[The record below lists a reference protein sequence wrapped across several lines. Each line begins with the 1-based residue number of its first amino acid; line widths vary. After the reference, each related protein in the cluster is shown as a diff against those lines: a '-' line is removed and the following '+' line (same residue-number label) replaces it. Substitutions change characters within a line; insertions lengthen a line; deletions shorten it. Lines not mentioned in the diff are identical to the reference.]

1 MTFSKT
7 LRAVVTGEPRLVRH
21 ENHTI
26 VCASHRL
33 PSSGVEPLTFRILG
47 VVGAAAILVAHY
59 KPEVGLGPDSN
70 ILLDGANTV
79 IVGLVNAFGKLG
91 DIAASQSLDVPF
103 ASLRGWMFALLW
115 LGGVF
120 AVVHSGLLDLY
131 TWLTNRE
138 HVRVTIDG
146 KELAVSHGALR
157 FTKRIARDRIEG
169 FVILANPPH
178 GHDVMIRHDGD
189 LTRIASIYGG
199 EKHPTLL
206 KLRLEQAITETA
218 HNSHTTSRAFLQ
230 PAD

>member
-1 MTFSKT
+1 MTFRKT
-7 LRAVVTGEPRLVRH
+7 IRAVFRGEPRLIRRGGQIEVR
-21 ENHTI
+21 
-26 VCASHRL
+26 ASHRL
-33 PSSGVEPLTFRILG
+33 PSSGGEPLTFRILG

-59 KPEVGLGPDSN
+59 KPEIGLGPDSN

-79 IVGLVNAFGKLG
+79 VVGLVNAFGKLG

-103 ASLRGWMFALLW
+103 ASLRGWMCALLW

-120 AVVHSGLLDLY
+120 AFVHSGLLDLY

-146 KELAVSHGALR
+146 NELAVSHGVFR
-157 FTKRIARDRIEG
+157 FAKRIARDRIEG
-169 FVILANPPH
+169 VVILANALH
-178 GHDVMIRHDGD
+178 GHDVMVRHDGD

-206 KLRLEQAITETA
+206 KLRLEQALAETSCTHGRTVA
-218 HNSHTTSRAFLQ
+218 QA
-230 PAD
+230 A

>member
-7 LRAVVTGEPRLVRH
+7 LRAVFTGEPRLIRH

-59 KPEVGLGPDSN
+59 KPEVGLGPESN
-70 ILLDGANTV
+70 ILLDGANMV

-91 DIAASQSLDVPF
+91 DIAASQSLNVPF

-120 AVVHSGLLDLY
+120 AFVHSGLLDLY

-146 KELAVSHGALR
+146 NELAVSHGALR
-157 FTKRIARDRIEG
+157 FAERIARDRIEG
-169 FVILANPPH
+169 VVILANPPH

-199 EKHPTLL
+199 EKRPTLL
-206 KLRLEQAITETA
+206 KLRLEQALAETPCTEGRTVEQA
-218 HNSHTTSRAFLQ
+218 A
-230 PAD
+230 